1 MTKKA
6 KTPEINA
13 QEQLRRAQQKDEALF
28 NIQSLVWI
36 LKEDCEKGTYDESR
50 ITGLVAGI
58 DAIANEA
65 LMY

>member
-6 KTPEINA
+6 QTPEINGP
-13 QEQLRRAQQKDEALF
+13 EQLRRAQQKDEALF
-28 NIQSLVWI
+28 NIQTLVWI
-36 LKEDCEKGTYDESR
+36 LKDDLEKGNYDESR

-58 DAIANEA
+58 DALAGEA